1 MAYSHFI
8 PSKPGALLSLLEGI
22 MNLQG
27 NDGGVSDMINKYY
40 VQLVTHST

>member
-1 MAYSHFI
+1 MAYSRVI

-27 NDGGVSDMINKYY
+27 NDGGVSDVIMF
-40 VQLVTHST
+40 S